1 MKSLTIGSH
10 QGTFNVREEL
20 DQYETFWHE
29 NVILPSCQE
38 LTEKVSRNMPYMC
51 VLVTIVKLFYVYLQ
65 FADS

>member
-1 MKSLTIGSH
+1 MKSLAIGSH

-29 NVILPSCQE
+29 NVFLPSCQE
-38 LTEKVSRNMPYMC
+38 LTEKVSRNMPDMY
-51 VLVTIVKLFYVYLQ
+51 VLVTIVKLVYVYLQ